1 MSAFES
7 PLPPAMRPQSVSD
20 QAAPDKAIEKHYSLE
35 QIGELWGLSTRT
47 VRKMFEKEP
56 GIIVFGNTGSL
67 KKRRYLTLRI
77 PESVLLRVHRRLRK
91 AG

>member
-1 MSAFES
+1 MSTFES
-7 PLPPAMRPQSVSD
+7 QFPPALRPQSVSD
-20 QAAPDKAIEKHYSLE
+20 RAAPDKAMERHYSVE

-47 VRKMFEKEP
+47 VRKMFEDEP

-91 AG
+91 AS

>member
-7 PLPPAMRPQSVSD
+7 ALPPAKRPQSVSD
-20 QAAPDKAIEKHYSLE
+20 QAVSDKAMETHYSVE

-47 VRKMFEKEP
+47 VRKMFENEP

-67 KKRRYLTLRI
+67 SA
-77 PESVLLRVHRRLRK
+77 P
-91 AG
+91 G

>member
-7 PLPPAMRPQSVSD
+7 PVPPAMRPQSVSD
-20 QAAPDKAIEKHYSLE
+20 QAAPDKAMERHYSLE

-47 VRKMFEKEP
+47 VRKMFENEP
-56 GIIVFGNTGSL
+56 GIIVFGNAGSL

-77 PESVLLRVHRRLRK
+77 PESVLLRVHRRLRR
-91 AG
+91 AS

>member
-1 MSAFES
+1 MSVFQS
-7 PLPPAMRPQSVSD
+7 PLTPRIGPQSVSD
-20 QAAPDKAIEKHYSLE
+20 QAASAMEKHYSVE
-35 QIGELWGLSTRT
+35 QIGDLWGLSTRT
-47 VRKMFEKEP
+47 VRKLFEDEP

-91 AG
+91 AS